1 MPAKN
6 WSYLFFSLRMSS
18 SSLSSSSSCLI
29 TVRPIQYAPMPKSRP
44 SSGDSALRSIPS
56 VERILSSEA
65 FAGVVRDFGRDATKD
80 AVVAYFETLRRER
93 RSFDAEVAG
102 DEVLNALT
110 AATASTLRRVINGTG
125 IIIHTNLGR
134 SPIDAEVWSRAAAI
148 TTGYSNLEYDLEDGS
163 RGRRDEH
170 LTQLCRTLFGC
181 EAAIL
186 TNNNAAGTLLL
197 LAAVAGNRE
206 VIVSRGELVEIGG
219 SFRVPDVIQ
228 QGGARL
234 REVGTTNRT
243 RAADYDTAITDASA
257 AILRVHRSNF
267 EIVGFTESPSIEE
280 LVAIGKK
287 RGIPLLYDEGSGRVV
302 DLAPYGF
309 TSAPTLRELIALGVD
324 AVTCST
330 DKLIGATQGGLILG
344 SEAVIDR
351 CRKHPL
357 MRALRAGKESYAIIA
372 ETLRAFATSR
382 HETEIPIYRMLATPM
397 NVLRQRAEEMI
408 AGTSCRLIESACAL
422 GGGTTPT
429 ETIPSMAIEVPG
441 DASQLALR
449 FLQHDPPIAG
459 RIVDDRLTIEV
470 RTLSEDDR
478 REVTLTLEEDDNG
491 IEEK

>member
-1 MPAKN
+1 
-6 WSYLFFSLRMSS
+6 
-18 SSLSSSSSCLI
+18 
-29 TVRPIQYAPMPKSRP
+29 
-44 SSGDSALRSIPS
+44 
-56 VERILSSEA
+56 VERILSSDA
-65 FAGVVRDFGRDATKD
+65 FAGVVRDFGRDAVKD
-80 AVVAYFETLRRER
+80 AVVAYLDTVRAER
-93 RSFDAEVAG
+93 GQFDENLAA

-134 SPIDAEVWSRAAAI
+134 SPIDAEVWSRASAI
-148 TTGYSNLEYDLEDGS
+148 TTGYSNLEYDLDDGS

-170 LTQLCRTLFGC
+170 LTAICRTLFGC

-197 LAAVAGNRE
+197 LAAVAGAQTGVSVPHE

-228 QGGARL
+228 QGGAKL

-243 RAADYDTAITDASA
+243 RAADYDAAITASSA
-257 AILRVHRSNF
+257 AMLRVHRSNF

-280 LVAIGKK
+280 LGAISKK

-309 TSAPTLRELIALGVD
+309 NSAPTIRELIAVGVD

-344 SEAVIDR
+344 SEDIINR

-372 ETLRAFATSR
+372 ETLRAFATGR
-382 HETEIPIYRMLATPM
+382 HETEIPIYRMLSTPLDE
-397 NVLRQRAEEMI
+397 LRTRAAEMVS
-408 AGTSCRLIESACAL
+408 GTSCRVIDSACAL

-429 ETIPSMAIEVPG
+429 ETIPSIAIEVPG
-441 DASQLALR
+441 NASQLAAR
-449 FLQHDPPIAG
+449 FLQNAPPIVG
-459 RIVDDRLTIEV
+459 RIVDDRFTIEV
-470 RTLSEDDR
+470 RTLSDGDR
-478 REVTLTLEEDDNG
+478 GVVAEVIRQRTSEG
-491 IEEK
+491 ILPAQI

>member
-1 MPAKN
+1 VER
-6 WSYLFFSLRMSS
+6 LL
-18 SSLSSSSSCLI
+18 
-29 TVRPIQYAPMPKSRP
+29 
-44 SSGDSALRSIPS
+44 SGDTFALSIR
-56 VERILSSEA
+56 E
-65 FAGVVRDFGRDATKD
+65 FGRDAVKD
-80 AVVAYFETLRRER
+80 AVVAYLETLRSER
-93 RSFDAEVAG
+93 RRFDADVAG

-134 SPIDAEVWSRAAAI
+134 SPIDESIWSRAAAI
-148 TTGYSNLEYDLEDGS
+148 TTGYSNLEYDLDDGS

-197 LAAVAGNRE
+197 LAAVAGGRE

-243 RAADYDTAITDASA
+243 RAADYDAAISDSSA
-257 AILRVHRSNF
+257 AMLRVHRSNF
-267 EIVGFTESPSIEE
+267 EIVGFTESPSIED
-280 LVAIGKK
+280 LVAISKK

-309 TSAPTLRELIALGVD
+309 TSAPTIRELIALGVD
-324 AVTCST
+324 AVSCST

-344 SEAVIDR
+344 GEEIINR

-372 ETLRAFATSR
+372 ETLRAFATGR
-382 HETEIPIYRMLATPM
+382 HETEIPIYRMLATPLEE
-397 NVLRQRAEEMI
+397 LRERAAEMI
-408 AGTSCRLIESACAL
+408 AGTSCRVIESACAL

-429 ETIPSMAIEVPG
+429 ETIPSLAIEVAG
-441 DASQLALR
+441 HASDIATC
-449 FLQHDPPIAG
+449 FLQHNPPIAG
-459 RIVDDRLTIEV
+459 RIVDDHFTIEV
-470 RTLSEDDR
+470 RTLSNEDR
-478 REVTLTLEEDDNG
+478 REVARIIAVYNS
-491 IEEK
+491 

>member
-1 MPAKN
+1 M
-6 WSYLFFSLRMSS
+6 
-18 SSLSSSSSCLI
+18 
-29 TVRPIQYAPMPKSRP
+29 
-44 SSGDSALRSIPS
+44 
-56 VERILSSEA
+56 ERILSGDTFA
-65 FAGVVRDFGRDATKD
+65 FSIREFGRDATKD
-80 AVVAYFETLRRER
+80 AVVAYLETLRNER
-93 RSFDAEVAG
+93 RRFDAEVAG

-110 AATASTLRRVINGTG
+110 AATASTLRRVINGSG

-134 SPIDAEVWSRAAAI
+134 SPIDAEVWSRAAEI
-148 TTGYSNLEYDLEDGS
+148 TTGYSNLEYDLDDGS

-170 LTQLCRTLFGC
+170 LTQICRTLFGC

-197 LAAVAGNRE
+197 LAAVAGTKTGVSVPHE

-228 QGGARL
+228 QGGAKL

-243 RAADYDTAITDASA
+243 RAADYDAAITDASA
-257 AILRVHRSNF
+257 AMLRVHRSNF

-280 LVAIGKK
+280 LVAISNK

-309 TSAPTLRELIALGVD
+309 TSASTIRELIALGVD

-330 DKLIGATQGGLILG
+330 DKLIGATQGGLVLG
-344 SEAVIDR
+344 SEAIINR

-372 ETLRAFATSR
+372 ETLRAFATGR
-382 HETEIPIYRMLATPM
+382 HETEIPIYRMLSTPLD
-397 NVLRQRAEEMI
+397 VLRRRAEEMI
-408 AGTSCRLIESACAL
+408 VGTPCRVIESACAL

-429 ETIPSMAIEVPG
+429 ETVPSIAIEVPG
-441 DASQLALR
+441 NASQLASR
-449 FLQHDPPIAG
+449 FLQHDPPIVG
-459 RIVDDRLTIEV
+459 RIVDDRFTIEV
-470 RTLSEDDR
+470 RTLDERDR
-478 REVTLTLEEDDNG
+478 PVVAAALR
-491 IEEK
+491 ISAR

>member
-1 MPAKN
+1 MRKGAAGVGD
-6 WSYLFFSLRMSS
+6 SDASLR
-18 SSLSSSSSCLI
+18 
-29 TVRPIQYAPMPKSRP
+29 
-44 SSGDSALRSIPS
+44 RSIPS
-56 VERILSSEA
+56 VERILSSANFAPLIDA
-65 FAGVVRDFGRDATKD
+65 FSRDRVKN
-80 AVVAYFETLRRER
+80 AVSAHLDILRRTQQ
-93 RSFDAEVAG
+93 VW
-102 DEVLNALT
+102 DEPEALEAAT
-110 AATASTLRRVINGTG
+110 IALQTATASTLRRVINATG
-125 IIIHTNLGR
+125 VIIHTNLGR
-134 SPIDAEVWSRAAAI
+134 SPIDRTLWSDAAELV
-148 TTGYSNLEYDLEDGS
+148 TGYSNLEFDLE
-163 RGRRDEH
+163 RGERGARDEH
-170 LTQLCRTLFGC
+170 LAELCRSLFGC

-186 TNNNAAGTLLL
+186 TNNNAVGTLLL
-197 LAAVAGNRE
+197 LAATAA
-206 VIVSRGELVEIGG
+206 SRGALASPGEPVEIGG

-280 LVAIGKK
+280 LVAISKK

-309 TSAPTLRELIALGVD
+309 GSAPTVRELIALGVD

-330 DKLIGATQGGLILG
+330 EKLIGATQGGLILG
-344 SEAVIDR
+344 SEAIINR

-372 ETLRAFATSR
+372 ETLRAFAPAR
-382 HETEIPIYRMLATPM
+382 HEIEIPIYRMLSTPLDA
-397 NVLRQRAEEMI
+397 LRQRANEMI
-408 AGTSCRLIESACAL
+408 AGTSCCVIESACAL

-459 RIVDDRLTIEV
+459 RIVEDRFTIEV
-470 RTLSEDDR
+470 RTLSEDDQ
-478 REVTLTLEEDDNG
+478 REVTKALRLNTR
-491 IEEK
+491 

>member
-1 MPAKN
+1 
-6 WSYLFFSLRMSS
+6 
-18 SSLSSSSSCLI
+18 
-29 TVRPIQYAPMPKSRP
+29 MPKSRP

-65 FAGVVRDFGRDATKD
+65 FSTVIRDFGRDAVKD
-80 AVVAYFETLRRER
+80 AVVDYLETLRRDRRTFDER
-93 RSFDAEVAG
+93 DAA

-110 AATASTLRRVINGTG
+110 AATAATLHRVINGTG

-134 SPIDAEVWSRAAAI
+134 SPIDHAIWSRAGAI
-148 TTGYSNLEYDLEDGS
+148 TTGYSNLEYDLADGT

-170 LTQLCRTLFGC
+170 LTQLCRTLFDC

-197 LAAVAGNRE
+197 LAAIAGGRE

-243 RAADYDTAITDASA
+243 RAADYDDAITDASA
-257 AILRVHRSNF
+257 AMLRVHRSNF

-280 LVAIGKK
+280 LVEISKK

-309 TSAPTLRELIALGVD
+309 SSAPTIRELIAVGVD

-344 SEAVIDR
+344 REDIINR

-357 MRALRAGKESYAIIA
+357 MRALRAGKESYAVIA
-372 ETLRAFATSR
+372 ETLRAFATGR
-382 HETEIPIYRMLATPM
+382 HDIEIPIYRMLATP
-397 NVLRQRAEEMI
+397 LDDLCRRADEMI
-408 AGTSCRLIESACAL
+408 RGTECRAIDSACAL

-429 ETIPSMAIEVPG
+429 ETIPSIAIEVPG
-441 DASQLALR
+441 DASRLAAR

-459 RIVDDRLTIEV
+459 RIVDDRYTIEM
-470 RTLSEDDR
+470 RTLGEDER
-478 REVTLTLEEDDNG
+478 RVVAEA
-491 IEEK
+491 IRA

>member
-1 MPAKN
+1 
-6 WSYLFFSLRMSS
+6 
-18 SSLSSSSSCLI
+18 
-29 TVRPIQYAPMPKSRP
+29 
-44 SSGDSALRSIPS
+44 
-56 VERILSSEA
+56 VERLLSGET
-65 FAGVVRDFGRDATKD
+65 FALSIREFGRDAVKD
-80 AVVAYFETLRRER
+80 AVVSYLETLRSER
-93 RSFDAEVAG
+93 RRFDADVAA

-148 TTGYSNLEYDLEDGS
+148 TTGYSNLEYDLDDGS

-170 LTQLCRTLFGC
+170 LTQLCRTLFSC

-197 LAAVAGNRE
+197 LAAVAGGRE

-243 RAADYDTAITDASA
+243 RAADYDAAISDSSA
-257 AILRVHRSNF
+257 AMLRVHRSNF
-267 EIVGFTESPSIEE
+267 EIVGFTESPSIED
-280 LVAIGKK
+280 LVAISKK

-302 DLAPYGF
+302 DLATYGF
-309 TSAPTLRELIALGVD
+309 TSAPTIRNLIALGVD
-324 AVTCST
+324 AITCST

-344 SEAVIDR
+344 SEEIINR

-372 ETLRAFATSR
+372 ETLRAFATGR
-382 HETEIPIYRMLATPM
+382 HEIEIPIYRMLATSLDE
-397 NVLRQRAEEMI
+397 LRRLAAEMV
-408 AGTSCRLIESACAL
+408 AGTSCRVIESACAL

-429 ETIPSMAIEVPG
+429 ETIPSLAIEVAG
-441 DASQLALR
+441 HASDIATC
-449 FLQHDPPIAG
+449 FLQHNPPIAG
-459 RIVDDRLTIEV
+459 RIVDDHFTIEV
-470 RTLSEDDR
+470 RTLSNEDR
-478 REVTLTLEEDDNG
+478 REVARIIAVYNS
-491 IEEK
+491 

>member
-29 TVRPIQYAPMPKSRP
+29 TVWPIQYAPMPKSRP

-56 VERILSSEA
+56 VERILSSGA
-65 FAGVVRDFGRDATKD
+65 FAGVIRDFGRDAAKD
-80 AVVAYFETLRRER
+80 AVIAHLETVRSER
-93 RSFDAEVAG
+93 RRFDENVAAE
-102 DEVLNALT
+102 DVLNLLM

-197 LAAVAGNRE
+197 LAAVAANRE

-243 RAADYDTAITDASA
+243 RAADYDAAISDASA

-267 EIVGFTESPSIEE
+267 EIVGFTESPSIDE
-280 LVAIGKK
+280 LVTVARK
-287 RGIPLLYDEGSGRVV
+287 RSLPLLYDEGSGRVV

-309 TSAPTLRELIALGVD
+309 SSTSAIRALIAGGVD
-324 AVTCST
+324 AITCST
-330 DKLIGATQGGLILG
+330 DKLIGATQGGLIIG
-344 SEAVIDR
+344 REDIISR

-357 MRALRAGKESYAIIA
+357 MRALRAGKESYAVIA
-372 ETLRAFATSR
+372 ETLRAFAIGR
-382 HETEIPIYRMLATPM
+382 HETEIPIYRMLATPID
-397 NVLRQRAEEMI
+397 VLRNRGEEMTRGK
-408 AGTSCRLIESACAL
+408 ALPVLENACGL
-422 GGGTTPT
+422 RGGRTPT
-429 ETIPSMAIEVPG
+429 ETIASIAIEVPG
-441 DASQLALR
+441 DATQLATR
-449 FLQHDPPIAG
+449 FLRHDPPIVG
-459 RIVDDRLTIEV
+459 RIVNDRFTIEV
-470 RTLSEDDR
+470 RTLDEHDR
-478 REVTLTLEEDDNG
+478 TAVAAALR
-491 IEEK
+491 